1 MSAAHAIMSHAVKS
15 MGAGA
20 HGPMN
25 ILPSWLAFIWTLVFL
40 AIFVIHARH
49 AHDSTGQRRFWH
61 SGHVL
66 MALGMAFMY
75 APSSIN
81 HFGIPGGFWRFV
93 FAAAMLLILAW
104 VITEALARRAINV
117 LWVVMAID
125 LWGDDLH
132 VVARRVRRFGQLGT
146 RRLLCGSGAVVGH
159 GRDAHRGPS
168 SDSGW
173 VLDDDRRRCC
183 HGIPGSAGLLPR
195 LTRLDVRDDARDG
208 LHAGHDAAASSNP
221 PGGT

>member
-1 MSAAHAIMSHAVKS
+1 MPHAVKS

-66 MALGMAFMY
+66 MAFGMAFMY

-81 HFGIPGGFWRFV
+81 HFDIPGGFWRFV

-104 VITEALARRAINV
+104 VITEALARHAINV

-125 LWGDDLH
+125 LGAMIYMWSPGGYDVSVSWVL
-132 VVARRVRRFGQLGT
+132 VAYFAGQA
-146 RRLLCGSGAVVGH
+146 LLWATDMMRTVDRHRIPGGFSMTTGGAVATACAAPLVCY
-159 GRDAHRGPS
+159 RDLRVSMCAMTLGMAYM
-168 SDSGW
+168 
-173 VLDDDRRRCC
+173 L
-183 HGIPGSAGLLPR
+183 AAMQLL
-195 LTRLDVRDDARDG
+195 L
-208 LHAGHDAAASSNP
+208 
-221 PGGT
+221 